1 MDSAKDV
8 QVDHYEVR
16 DTAQLEEW
24 RRNLLISD
32 VEARKDL
39 ATRQRRVHR
48 AMISVVLV
56 AAMVAV
62 MSLAIDAAHHPDL
75 IATLGL
81 RVKDIAKIALGS
93 IWFCGGLLT
102 WVATRH

>member
-1 MDSAKDV
+1 MDTAKDA
-8 QVDHYEVR
+8 QADRDDVR

-24 RRNLLISD
+24 RCNLLISD
-32 VEARKDL
+32 AEARKDL
-39 ATRQRRVHR
+39 AARQRRLRR
-48 AMISVVLV
+48 AMISVALV
-56 AAMVAV
+56 AAMLAV
-62 MSLAIDAAHHPDL
+62 MSLTINAAHHPDL

-81 RVKDIAKIALGS
+81 RVKDIARIALGS